1 VRLRL
6 RNELTSARSY
16 DLPPT
21 SVAQSL
27 PVKKPAPSTSTTTK
41 PKRKPKNTTD
51 DTPKAFAR
59 LMQYTQAGKRPQTL
73 DNGEPRSKKRKLATE
88 ADAKTP
94 TLKAPEP
101 AKLAILKIMPGERMS
116 DFSAR
121 VNQALPMTGLS
132 RKGKKVDGVK
142 ERQTRIEKKIQR
154 RIADWRKDEEK
165 IKEKEEEERD
175 LQDLED
181 AEHGTGADGAAA
193 YDDDLG
199 DDGKRKKKQKGK
211 KGGGTKDDQDDA
223 DPWAK
228 LKLLREKPKGL
239 FDVAQAPPTF
249 KTVPKETFKVKDGA
263 YAETGNVPK
272 AVGSLRR
279 REELGSA
286 RKETIERYR
295 RMMEEKRAAAA
306 K

>member
-1 VRLRL
+1 
-6 RNELTSARSY
+6 
-16 DLPPT
+16 
-21 SVAQSL
+21 
-27 PVKKPAPSTSTTTK
+27 
-41 PKRKPKNTTD
+41 
-51 DTPKAFAR
+51 
-59 LMQYTQAGKRPQTL
+59 MQYTQAEKRPQSL
-73 DNGEPRSKKRKLATE
+73 DNGEPKSKKRKVTT
-88 ADAKTP
+88 DGDIKTP
-94 TLKAPEP
+94 APKSPEL
-101 AKLAILKIMPGERMS
+101 AKLAIPKIMPGERMS

-193 YDDDLG
+193 YDDEVG
-199 DDGKRKKKQKGK
+199 ADGGRKKKKGK
-211 KGGGTKDDQDDA
+211 KGGGSKDDQDDA

-263 YAETGNVPK
+263 YAETGNVPN
-272 AVGSLRR
+272 AAGSLRR
-279 REELGSA
+279 REELGNA

-295 RMMEEKRAAAA
+295 RMMEEKRAAA